1 MNFIVKE
8 SEILF
13 KGKVFDL
20 KVDKIEYDS
29 GNPGIREVAIH
40 PGGAVIV
47 PILNSGKIIMVKQF
61 RYPLQQTIFELPAGK
76 LDKDEDPYVCAVRE
90 LEEETG
96 YKAGKVEKLGA
107 ICTSPGF
114 CTEILHI
121 YLAKDLTPGNHNRE
135 EGEYGM
141 EIFEFTFSEIHEKIF
156 NGEIMDAK
164 TICGIHLAEGRINE
178 YLK

>member
-1 MNFIVKE
+1 MNFKVKE
-8 SEILF
+8 SSIIF
-13 KGKVFDL
+13 SGKVFDL

-29 GNPGIREVAIH
+29 GNSGIREVAVH
-40 PGGAVIV
+40 PGGAVVIPV
-47 PILNSGKIIMVKQF
+47 LDNGKIIMVKQF
-61 RYPLQQTIFELPAGK
+61 RYPLQRTILELPAGK

-107 ICTSPGF
+107 ICTTPGF

-121 YLAKDLTPGNHNRE
+121 YLAKDLVSGNHNRE

-141 EIFEFTFSEIHEKIF
+141 EIYEYSFEEIQEKISK
-156 NGEIMDAK
+156 GDIIDAK
-164 TICGIHLAEGRINE
+164 TICGIHLAESYI
-178 YLK
+178 K